1 MAVPLLKPRAL
12 RAGAKIAVIAP
23 ASSAKAE
30 RLDAGIAALRRLGYD
45 VVEGKHL
52 RGRSPQYFSGEVEER
67 LEDFHRAFADP
78 EIGAIICSRGG
89 YGSNY
94 LLERLDLE
102 LIRRNPKPLFG
113 YSDLTVAQTWLLDQ
127 AGLVAFHGP
136 MVAADFDR
144 EDGVDSASFAASVE
158 GGMASLGEAEGLRT
172 LRPGRVSG
180 TLCGGCL
187 SMIVSTLGT
196 AFAAQT
202 EGKLLFLEDVNA
214 KPYQIDRM
222 LRQLILAGKLDGVKG
237 IVFGE
242 MLDCAAPT
250 DSGRVPGLKS
260 ETTSE
265 TRNETWGTQLEAV
278 ILRVL
283 DRFEGPIGIGLRSG
297 HVSRGNVTLPLGL
310 EAELDLRE
318 RVGSTLRLLEPAVR
332 I

>member
-1 MAVPLLKPRAL
+1 MAAPVLKPPAL

-30 RLDAGIAALRRLGYD
+30 RVDAGIAALRRLGYE

-52 RGRSPQYFSGEVEER
+52 RGRSPQYFSGAVEER

-78 EIGAIICSRGG
+78 EIGAILCSRGG

-144 EDGVDSASFAASVE
+144 DDGVDPASFAAAVG
-158 GGMASLGEAEGLRT
+158 GGMAWLGEAEGLRT

-180 TLCGGCL
+180 TLYGGCL

-196 AFAAQT
+196 PFAAQT

-242 MLDCAAPT
+242 MLECAT
-250 DSGRVPGLKS
+250 PGA
-260 ETTSE
+260 EME
-265 TRNETWGTQLEAV
+265 MLEAMLV
-278 ILRVL
+278 RVL
-283 DRFEGPIGIGLRSG
+283 DRFEGLIGIGLRSG
-297 HVSRGNVTLPLGL
+297 HVSLGNVTLPLGL

-318 RVGSTLRLLEPAVR
+318 GAGSTLRLLEPAVR